1 MAFSRLKA
9 CHSQEVAV
17 NKTHGMQ
24 ESSQFLL
31 WQACFKAG
39 LCKHLGGGGGQNYTA
54 FLKRL
59 QVFCTNGSWTEEM
72 ASAPRSKTDPKVK
85 GNKQEKVSK
94 NVGGTLNS
102 TQPSSALYREDGGE
116 NSVSSVVTA
125 HHYLQNRKCTRLL
138 KAVHKQWHANLSKSL
153 FCTLRL
159 HGRAAL
165 IVEKVLDK

>member
-1 MAFSRLKA
+1 
-9 CHSQEVAV
+9 
-17 NKTHGMQ
+17 MQ

-31 WQACFKAG
+31 WQACFKVG

-59 QVFCTNGSWTEEM
+59 QVFCTNGSWIEEI
-72 ASAPRSKTDPKVK
+72 ASAPQSRADPKVK
-85 GNKQEKVSK
+85 DNEQEKVLK

-102 TQPSSALYREDGGE
+102 TQPSSALYKEDGGE

-138 KAVHKQWHANLSKSL
+138 KAMQKQRHANLNKSL